1 MHGRQTPLK
10 LTILTAVSAL
20 AYLGLAILGWGG
32 FAAFFSHPSLIA
44 LTIVA
49 CLLFAIAPF
58 SGGNIS
64 PGEREDRSNR
74 WVLPVFG
81 VLGVLSAWLP
91 AYTDRHE
98 FWTIDGDGMRW
109 IGVVLF
115 AAGGALRMWP
125 VFVLGQRFSG
135 LVAIQPGH
143 ELVTTGVYG
152 VIRHPSYLGLLI
164 SSLGWAL
171 AFRSGVGVLLAA
183 CMLPALL
190 ARMRAEE
197 NLLRS
202 HFGAQYD
209 AYRARTSRLIPGVY

>member
-1 MHGRQTPLK
+1 MHGRKTPLK
-10 LTILTAVSAL
+10 LAILTAVSAI

-32 FAAFFSHPSLIA
+32 FAAFFSHPPLIA

-81 VLGVLSAWLP
+81 ALGLLSAWLP

-143 ELVTTGVYG
+143 ELVTTRVYG